1 MIRSLSRDVTVAAFV
16 VLAVVAIV
24 SFAPPPQATRLSGD
38 GHDFGHVLV
47 FGVLGLFVVR
57 ALRRFRDAPSHRM
70 RVVVFTLALGLV
82 LGIVTEL
89 VQRYT
94 GGTSSR
100 GDIARDVLGT
110 ALGVCV
116 AFALERATPLRL
128 RRLLWSITA
137 LGLMASAVPLAGTLR
152 DYRARAAMFPVL
164 LDPAVP
170 GGLAFVTAN
179 DGRPEVALLPAGIV
193 KIGDVP
199 GTTVHEPA
207 AASDA
212 RPPALR
218 LKLDRGNWPGATLI
232 EPAPDWRGYRRLVV
246 ELANPGPEPLELG
259 IRVNDRVHDN
269 RYEDRFNA
277 AIELAPQARRRIEY
291 ALEAIEVAPSGRHM
305 NLAEIDKLVV
315 FHVGPLPGREF
326 HLLRVALER

>member
-1 MIRSLSRDVTVAAFV
+1 MIRSLSRDVAVAAFV
-16 VLAVVAIV
+16 VLAVVAVV
-24 SFAPPPQATRLSGD
+24 SFAPPPQASRLSGD
-38 GHDFGHVLV
+38 GHDFAHVLV

-57 ALRRFRDAPSHRM
+57 ALRRFRGAPAHRM
-70 RVVVFTLALGLV
+70 RVVAFTLALGLV

-94 GGTSSR
+94 GGTMSR
-100 GDIARDVLGT
+100 SDVVRDVLGT

-116 AFALERATPLRL
+116 AFALERATPLRS
-128 RRLLWSITA
+128 RRLLWSIA
-137 LGLMASAVPLAGTLR
+137 VLGLIASAVPLAGTLR
-152 DYRARAAMFPVL
+152 DYRARAAAFPVL

-193 KIGDVP
+193 SIGGVALTGVP
-199 GTTVHEPA
+199 ELG

-212 RPPALR
+212 RPLALR
-218 LKLDRGNWPGATLI
+218 LKLDHGPWPGATLA
-232 EPAPDWRGYRRLVV
+232 EPAPDWRSYRRLVI
-246 ELANPGPEPLELG
+246 ELANSGPESLELG

-277 AIELAPQARRRIEY
+277 LVELPPRTRRRIEY
-291 ALEAIEVAPSGRHM
+291 ALEAIAAAPHGRRM
-305 NLAEIDKLVV
+305 NLAEIDKLVI
-315 FHVGPLPGREF
+315 FRDGALPGREF
-326 HLLRVALER
+326 YLLHVALER